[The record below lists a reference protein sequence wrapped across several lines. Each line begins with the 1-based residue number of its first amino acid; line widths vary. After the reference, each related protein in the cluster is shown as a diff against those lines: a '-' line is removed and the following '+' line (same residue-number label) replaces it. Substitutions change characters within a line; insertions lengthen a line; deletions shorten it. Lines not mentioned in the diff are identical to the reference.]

1 MFMTHVFMLCD
12 ILFMLYGCGH
22 MLQGELEASQSEV
35 AMLVEKERQVN
46 KKMNALSAKL
56 KAEEEEVRNIL

>member
-1 MFMTHVFMLCD
+1 MVD
-12 ILFMLYGCGH
+12 N

-56 KAEEEEVRNIL
+56 KAEEEEVHNNVVL